1 MRRGIIVLILI
12 CTQLMAQH
20 SIASA
25 GRKGLVSGFVQD
37 SNSGESLIGAN
48 VFLMDTYYGSSTN
61 QSGYYSLTGL
71 PVGEYTV
78 MCSYIGYES
87 YQKKITINPG
97 QKITLDIE
105 LNPSTI
111 LTQSVSVIA
120 DSVRTSERLYR
131 KSVSKITMT
140 PREIESAPQV
150 VEADLLRT
158 LQTMPGIASVSD
170 FSSELYV
177 RGGTPD
183 QNLYMIDGTDVYNP
197 EHLFG
202 LFSTFNTDAIKNVEI
217 SKGGFGAEYGGRL
230 SSVLDVTNLDGH
242 RKEYTS
248 KTSISLLSAK
258 TTMQFPLGSLGAIS
272 GSIRRTYFDQTIGK
286 SIDDIPDYYF
296 YDGHLKAYLDLGRSD
311 KLSLSLYKG
320 KDDLEFTLNPDVDD
334 SEVLYYDWGNTTASA
349 RWTHLFSPSLFGN
362 FWVTSSRFDSYF
374 EFENMNEENDA
385 HDITVKGNLE
395 YFYSQMLQFKMG
407 FEYKDIDIIY
417 NSDYPGGRVDIT
429 QTPKH
434 LAGYVQS
441 SWRISPLLEVQPGF
455 RFNTCS
461 NDGKTWNTFDPR
473 LTLKYRLSEISNL
486 KFATG
491 KYHQS
496 LFRIPRSFI
505 ADIWSSSDR
514 YWDTAEANHYILG
527 YQREVANDYELEI
540 ETYFKDYSHLYFY
553 DYFFYLQME
562 PTQYTENGDPLYTN
576 TKGLYDSG
584 KGYAYGLDFLLR
596 KDVGP
601 LTGWVSYSLTKAYN
615 KVDGRNNDQWFQPR
629 HDRTHTFNLIANMD
643 IKNFLRQLKHEPYH
657 KDKKQWKMGL
667 GFVFASGQPITTAS
681 SIYVNRPMP
690 DQDFYHGYNLY
701 PGEIN
706 SFRLPPYIRFDFSLT
721 YVRHYKHFTLEPFL
735 QVFNVTNRKNVWFIT
750 YEDEL
755 QGQKIVQ
762 NTETTGMLPTLPS
775 IGVNIQF

>member
-1 MRRGIIVLILI
+1 MSILLLAH
-12 CTQLMAQH
+12 QNFFA
-20 SIASA
+20 A
-25 GRKGLVSGFVQD
+25 GDSKGSLSGFVQD
-37 SNSGESLIGAN
+37 NSSGESLIGAN

-71 PVGEYTV
+71 PIGEYTI

-87 YQKKITINPG
+87 YQKKVTINPG

-105 LNPSTI
+105 LTPSTI

-183 QNLYMIDGTDVYNP
+183 QNLYLIDGTDVYNP

-258 TTMQFPLGSLGAIS
+258 TTMQFPLGSIGALS
-272 GSIRRTYFDQTIGK
+272 GSIRRTYFDKTIGQAM
-286 SIDDIPDYYF
+286 DDIPNYYF
-296 YDGHLKAYLDLGRSD
+296 YDGHLKAYLDLGHSD
-311 KLSLSLYKG
+311 KLSLSMYKG
-320 KDDLEFTLNPDVDD
+320 KDDMDFTLNPDVDD
-334 SEVLYYDWGNTTASA
+334 SEVMYYDWGNTTASA

-374 EFENMNEENDA
+374 EFENINEENDA
-385 HDITVKGNLE
+385 HDITTKGNLE
-395 YFYSQMLQFKMG
+395 YFYSQALQFKLG
-407 FEYKDIDIIY
+407 FEYKMIDIIY
-417 NSDYPGGRVDIT
+417 NSDFPGGRVDIT
-429 QTPKH
+429 QNPKH

-441 SWRISPLLEVQPGF
+441 SWRISPLLEMQPGV
-455 RFNTCS
+455 RFNSCS
-461 NDGKTWNTFDPR
+461 NDGKTWNNFDPR
-473 LTLKYRLSEISNL
+473 LTLKYRLSEFSNL

-491 KYHQS
+491 LYHQY
-496 LFRIPRSFI
+496 LFRIPRAFI

-514 YWDTAEANHYILG
+514 YFDTADASHYILG

-540 ETYFKDYSHLYFY
+540 ETYFKDYHDLYFY
-553 DYFFYLQME
+553 DYFFYNEME
-562 PTQYTENGDPLYTN
+562 AAEYTEKGDPLYTN
-576 TKGLYDSG
+576 TKGLYNKG
-584 KGYAYGLDFLLR
+584 KAYSYGLDFLLR

-601 LTGWVSYSLTKAYN
+601 LTGWVSYSFGKAYN
-615 KVDGRNNDQWFQPR
+615 KIEGQNNGKWFQPR
-629 HDRTHTFNLIANMD
+629 HDRTHTFNLISNMD

-657 KDKKQWKMGL
+657 RDTKQWKLGI
-667 GFVFASGQPITTAS
+667 GFVYATGQPLTTAS

-690 DQDFYHGYNLY
+690 DQNFYHGYNLY
-701 PGEIN
+701 PGDIN
-706 SFRLPPYIRFDFSLT
+706 SFRLPPYIRLDFSLT

-735 QVFNVTNRKNVWFIT
+735 QVFNITNRKNVWFIT

-755 QGQKIVQ
+755 EGQKIVQ
-762 NTETTGMLPTLPS
+762 KTETVGMLPTLPS